1 MKRVFD
7 IFFSLI
13 GLLISLPLFAV
24 VGILIK
30 IDSTGPVFFRQERIG
45 RNFERFAIFK
55 FRTMVLDAEK
65 KGLSITSNTDKR
77 VTRVGKILRKLKM
90 DELPQLINVL
100 RGDMSLVGP
109 RPEVERYVELYKK
122 DYREILKVRPGI
134 TDVSS
139 ILYRDEE
146 GVLGDQADPESYYVR
161 VVLPQKI
168 KLSQEYLK
176 KSSFSHDVKLILKTL
191 FRVFLVLPK
200 N

>member
-13 GLLISLPLFAV
+13 GLLILFPLFAV

-30 IDSTGPVFFRQERIG
+30 IDSRGPVFFRQERIG

-77 VTRVGKILRKLKM
+77 VTRAGKILRKLKM

-109 RPEVERYVELYKK
+109 RPEVEKYVELYKK
-122 DYREILKVRPGI
+122 DYSEILKVRPGI

-146 GVLGDQADPESYYVR
+146 GVLGDQADPESYYMT

-168 KLSQEYLK
+168 RLSQEYLK
-176 KSSFSHDVKLILKTL
+176 QHSFSHDVKLILKTL
-191 FRVFLVLPK
+191 FRVFLALPK

>member
-1 MKRVFD
+1 MKRLFD

-13 GLLISLPLFAV
+13 GLLILLPLFAV

-30 IDSTGPVFFRQERIG
+30 IDSTGPVFFRQARIG

-55 FRTMVLDAEK
+55 FRTMVVDAEE
-65 KGLSITSNTDKR
+65 KGLSITSRMDNR
-77 VTRVGKILRKLKM
+77 VTKVGKILRKVKM

-100 RGDMSLVGP
+100 KGDMSLVGP
-109 RPEVERYVELYKK
+109 RPEVEKYVELYKK
-122 DYREILKVRPGI
+122 DYSEILKVRPGI

-146 GVLGDQADPESYYVR
+146 GVLGDQADPESYYLT

-168 KLSQEYLK
+168 RLSQDYLK
-176 KSSFSHDVKLILKTL
+176 QRSFSHDVKLILKTL

-200 N
+200 I

>member
-65 KGLSITSNTDKR
+65 KGLSITSNTDER

-191 FRVFLVLPK
+191 FRVFLALPK

>member
-191 FRVFLVLPK
+191 FRVFLALPK

>member
-1 MKRVFD
+1 MKRLFD
-7 IFFSLI
+7 IFISLI
-13 GLLISLPLFAV
+13 GLLILFPLFAV

-65 KGLSITSNTDKR
+65 RGLSITSSTDKR
-77 VTRVGKILRKLKM
+77 VTKVGKILRKLKM

-109 RPEVERYVELYKK
+109 RPEVEKYVELYKK
-122 DYREILKVRPGI
+122 DYSEILKVRPGI
-134 TDVSS
+134 TDASS

-146 GVLGDQADPESYYVR
+146 GVLGNQADPESYYMM

-168 KLSQEYLK
+168 RLSQEYLK
-176 KSSFSHDVKLILKTL
+176 QRSFSHDVKLILKTL
-191 FRVFLVLPK
+191 FKVFLVLP
-200 N
+200 